1 MKVTI
6 KHIKSG
12 IEEDKYEMLNNF
24 IKYLQQNYPLTEN
37 LTICF
42 LGDRKGGM
50 TTGSRKPNFIKV
62 LSKNRMIRDIL
73 RTLAHEWVHE
83 YQFTKLNR
91 TMGPDI
97 GGKNEDEA
105 NSESGKVIK
114 KFERDHPDFEENMY
128 E

>member
-12 IEEDKYEMLNNF
+12 IEKDKYEMFNNF
-24 IKYLQQNYPLTEN
+24 IKYLQKKYPLTED

-42 LGDRKGGM
+42 LGDRKGSM

-73 RTLAHEWVHE
+73 RTLSHEWVHE

-91 TMGPDI
+91 NMGPDI
-97 GGKNEDEA
+97 GGKNEDDA

-114 KFERDHPDFEENMY
+114 QFERDHPDFEDSMY